1 VYLLIKRLR
10 AQESHARMETFRL
23 SGAPVR
29 RLKNVD
35 CLPRQRLADARIL
48 LPMKVSFSWCFV
60 LLFLFFLA
68 NPYGIHAQLP
78 SPSSA
83 EIVKG
88 LSPPIFLWPDG
99 VPGALG
105 SAEEDKPRL
114 YAFVPQSRSTTAAV
128 IVFPG
133 GGYTHDAMGYEGFQF
148 ALWLKAQGMTAF
160 VVDYRVAPYRYPV
173 EIQDGMRALRYVRAH
188 AAEYGIDPNRI
199 GVWGSSAGGHLASTL
214 GVHGDDAAPLPAKT
228 DAIDQVSVRP
238 DFMVLSYPVISM
250 QGADAHTGSRKNLL
264 GEPPDPALEQKLSN
278 QLGVNA
284 QTPPTF
290 LFATT
295 NDPTV
300 PIENSLN
307 FYRALER
314 AHVPVELH
322 IYDYANHGCGLC
334 GEIPELATWPLLL
347 RNWLMHGGWLP
358 KNAPPLPP
366 IEANFPAWPAGLE
379 GPGWSK

>member
-1 VYLLIKRLR
+1 
-10 AQESHARMETFRL
+10 M
-23 SGAPVR
+23 
-29 RLKNVD
+29 
-35 CLPRQRLADARIL
+35 
-48 LPMKVSFSWCFV
+48 
-60 LLFLFFLA
+60 A
-68 NPYGIHAQLP
+68 NPNGIHAQLP
-78 SPSSA
+78 SLSSA

-88 LSPPIFLWPDG
+88 LLPPIFLWPDG

-188 AAEYGIDPNRI
+188 AAEYGVDPNRI

-214 GVHGDDAAPLPAKT
+214 GVHGDDAAPLPVKT
-228 DAIDQVSVRP
+228 DAIDQVSARP

-250 QGADAHTGSRKNLL
+250 QGADVHTGSRKNLL

-358 KNAPPLPP
+358 KNAPHRCHQSRRTSLHGLRV
-366 IEANFPAWPAGLE
+366 WRVRAGA
-379 GPGWSK
+379 SS